1 MAAHRSHAPAVH
13 YRVEAAQLHAR
24 IYHVTLT
31 VESPAAQQELSLPV
45 WIPGSYLVREF
56 AKNLQNLRARQG
68 GQEVALAQRGKCL
81 WQADCREGAPL
92 VLTYEVSAYDNSV
105 RTAWL
110 DASRGFFNGTSL
122 CLRVHGQE
130 AARHDLEIVATPE
143 VSHWSVATGLTAEK
157 TTRAGFGTYRAA
169 SYDELVDCPV
179 EMGPFWSA
187 RFTACGV
194 PHRLVVAGAAPSFDG
209 ERLVADTRRICE
221 AGIRFWHGA
230 GKPPYAQY
238 LFMLNVVDD
247 GYGGLEHR
255 NSTALVCGR
264 RDLPRQGEAKAPEG
278 YTTLLGLISHEH
290 FHTWNVKRLRPAE
303 LARYDYTQENYTRL
317 LWFFEGFTSYY
328 DDLLLRRAGLI
339 DDATYLRLLAKNINQ
354 VLQTPGRRVQSVA
367 DASFDAWVKYYRQD
381 ENTPNATVSY
391 YTKGALV
398 GLCLDLALRRE
409 GRTTLDDVMRALWD
423 RCDAGPMSEDDLLA
437 VLEAPLG
444 PPVRARDRRMG
455 ARHRRPAPG
464 RDAGRARRGPARGSG
479 AAAQRLG
486 LRVSEGQGL
495 QVKVVLRG
503 GLAEEAGFS
512 AGDEWLAVEAQG
524 ETWRVQ
530 RLDDVALYAGREKRV
545 TALVSRDRRVLRL
558 PLALERE
565 GGAPD
570 DTVALALADA
580 PWRGAGWTASR
591 TRARPPGSLRDG
603 RERRPLGIVVRT
615 TTTPRRYP
623 LGLRSHR
630 GPHRGGQGRRHHAE
644 PPQAAQRAQR
654 PAHGRAGRRAGRL
667 RCRRTHRLHHP
678 HRQ

>member
-1 MAAHRSHAPAVH
+1 MPSLRHHASPVH
-13 YRVEAAQLHAR
+13 YRVEPAQLQAR
-24 IYHVTLT
+24 LYHVTLT
-31 VESPAAQQELSLPV
+31 VERPAAQQELSLPV

-56 AKNLQNLRARQG
+56 SRNLQNLRAHQG
-68 GQEVALAQRGKCL
+68 GHEVPLMQRSKCL
-81 WQADCREGAPL
+81 WQAGCREGSPL

-130 AARHDLEIVATPE
+130 DARHDLEIIATPE
-143 VSHWSVATGLTAEK
+143 VAHWSVATGLASEK

-209 ERLVADTRRICE
+209 ERLLADTRRICE
-221 AGIRFWHGA
+221 EGIRFWHGA
-230 GKPPYAQY
+230 GAPPYTQY
-238 LFMLNVVDD
+238 LFLLNVVDD

-255 NSTALVCGR
+255 NSTALICGR

-290 FHTWNVKRLRPAE
+290 FHTWNVKRLRPSE
-303 LARYDYTQENYTRL
+303 LARYDYAQENYTRL

-339 DDATYLRLLAKNINQ
+339 DDAAYLRLLTKTVNQ
-354 VLQTPGRRVQSVA
+354 VLQTPGRLVQSVA

-391 YTKGALV
+391 YTKGSLV

-409 GRTTLDDVMRALWD
+409 GRTTLDDVMRALWA
-423 RCDAGPMSEDDLLA
+423 RCDAGPMTEDDLLA
-437 VLEAPLG
+437 VLESLSGRPFAQEIAAWVHGTDDLPLAELLAAHG
-444 PPVRARDRRMG
+444 VVLRADT
-455 ARHRRPAPG
+455 AQP
-464 RDAGRARRGPARGSG
+464 
-479 AAAQRLG
+479 AQRLG
-486 LRVSEGQGL
+486 MRVSETQGL

-503 GLAEEAGFS
+503 GLAEAAGFA
-512 AGDEWLAVEAQG
+512 AGDEWLAVETHG

-530 RLDDVALYAGREKRV
+530 RLDDVALYAGREKRI
-545 TALVSRDRRVLRL
+545 TALVARDRRVLRL
-558 PLALERE
+558 SLALEHE
-565 GGAPD
+565 GTAPQ
-570 DTVALALADA
+570 DTIALSLGDAALARRWL
-580 PWRGAGWTASR
+580 
-591 TRARPPGSLRDG
+591 DG
-603 RERRPLGIVVRT
+603 Q
-615 TTTPRRYP
+615 
-623 LGLRSHR
+623 
-630 GPHRGGQGRRHHAE
+630 GGQAQ
-644 PPQAAQRAQR
+644 PAAGSVPGPVSAV
-654 PAHGRAGRRAGRL
+654 
-667 RCRRTHRLHHP
+667 
-678 HRQ
+678 

>member
-56 AKNLQNLRARQG
+56 AKNLQNLRARQD
-68 GQEVALAQRGKCL
+68 GQEVALAQRSKSL
-81 WQADCREGAPL
+81 WQAACREGAPL
-92 VLTYEVSAYDNSV
+92 VLTYEVGAYDSSV

-110 DASRGFFNGTSL
+110 DSSRGFFNGTSL

-130 AARHDLEIVATPE
+130 DARHDLEIVATPE

-238 LFMLNVVDD
+238 LFMLNVMDD

-255 NSTALVCGR
+255 NSTALACSR
-264 RDLPRQGEAKAPEG
+264 RDLPRQGEARTPEG

-437 VLEAPLG
+437 VLEALSGRSFAREIAEWVHGTGDLPLAEMLAAHG
-444 PPVRARDRRMG
+444 VALRAE
-455 ARHRRPAPG
+455 
-464 RDAGRARRGPARGSG
+464 
-479 AAAQRLG
+479 AAQPAQRLG

-512 AGDEWLAVEAQG
+512 AGDEWLAVEVHG
-524 ETWRVQ
+524 ETWRMQ

-570 DTVALALADA
+570 DTVALSLADA
-580 PWRGAGWTASR
+580 PLARRWLDGQPDAGM
-591 TRARPPGSLRDG
+591 
-603 RERRPLGIVVRT
+603 
-615 TTTPRRYP
+615 
-623 LGLRSHR
+623 
-630 GPHRGGQGRRHHAE
+630 
-644 PPQAAQRAQR
+644 AA
-654 PAHGRAGRRAGRL
+654 G
-667 RCRRTHRLHHP
+667 
-678 HRQ
+678 

>member
-31 VESPAAQQELSLPV
+31 VENPAAQQELSLPV

-56 AKNLQNLRARQG
+56 AKNLQNLRARQD
-68 GQEVALAQRGKCL
+68 GQEVALAQRSKSL
-81 WQADCREGAPL
+81 WQAACREGAPL
-92 VLTYEVSAYDNSV
+92 VLTYEVGAYDSSV

-110 DASRGFFNGTSL
+110 DSSRGFFNGTSL

-130 AARHDLEIVATPE
+130 DARHDLEIVATPE

-221 AGIRFWHGA
+221 TGIRFWHGA
-230 GKPPYAQY
+230 GKPPYTQY
-238 LFMLNVVDD
+238 LFMLNVMDD

-255 NSTALVCGR
+255 NSTALACSR
-264 RDLPRQGEAKAPEG
+264 RDLPRLGEARTPEG

-423 RCDAGPMSEDDLLA
+423 RCDAGPMTEDDLLA
-437 VLEAPLG
+437 VLEALSGRSFAREIAEWVHGTSDLPLAEMLAAHG
-444 PPVRARDRRMG
+444 VALRAE
-455 ARHRRPAPG
+455 
-464 RDAGRARRGPARGSG
+464 
-479 AAAQRLG
+479 AAQPAQRLG

-512 AGDEWLAVEAQG
+512 AGDEWLAVEAHG
-524 ETWRVQ
+524 ETWRMQ

-570 DTVALALADA
+570 DTVALSLADA
-580 PWRGAGWTASR
+580 PLARRWLDGQPDTGVAAG
-591 TRARPPGSLRDG
+591 
-603 RERRPLGIVVRT
+603 
-615 TTTPRRYP
+615 
-623 LGLRSHR
+623 
-630 GPHRGGQGRRHHAE
+630 
-644 PPQAAQRAQR
+644 
-654 PAHGRAGRRAGRL
+654 
-667 RCRRTHRLHHP
+667 
-678 HRQ
+678 